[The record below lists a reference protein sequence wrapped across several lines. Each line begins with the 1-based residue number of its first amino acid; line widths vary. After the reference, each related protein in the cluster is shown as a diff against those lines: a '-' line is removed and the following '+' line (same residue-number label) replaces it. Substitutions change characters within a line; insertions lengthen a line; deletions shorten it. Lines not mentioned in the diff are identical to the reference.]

1 LCDGD
6 HTTTAETSLA
16 FNYRRSNSRPRNPD
30 EVTMFT
36 TLKRIA
42 FAVSVPAALA
52 LGGWVQWTTLK
63 TDAETV
69 GIPTVVARVEV
80 VRDNDRAQPPVP
92 AGKATAE
99 LAQANAVTYPRIN
112 PAPSPDRT
120 ARDGATG
127 QAERPTPAVK
137 ANTESAQA
145 NPAPPDPS
153 IAPAPTAER
162 RSEEKAELA
171 QQQPPTSSP
180 PSSPTISSS
189 ANGSS
194 TTETK
199 ERQAAVP
206 RETQKDRSA
215 RNREREGE
223 SRRSKNDA
231 TTARKVIVAKRQ
243 KAEQARHQ
251 WNGPAALALR
261 DHPMLRQLRALMAS
275 DPAMFGSW

>member
-1 LCDGD
+1 
-6 HTTTAETSLA
+6 
-16 FNYRRSNSRPRNPD
+16 
-30 EVTMFT
+30 MFT

-52 LGGWVQWTTLK
+52 LGGWVQWTTLT

-69 GIPTVVARVEV
+69 GISTVVARVEV

-92 AGKATAE
+92 AVKANTE
-99 LAQANAVTYPRIN
+99 LAQANAVTYPRIK

-120 ARDGATG
+120 ARDGTVG
-127 QAERPTPAVK
+127 QAERPTSAVK

-145 NPAPPDPS
+145 NLAPPDPS

-162 RSEEKAELA
+162 RSEEKVELP
-171 QQQPPTSSP
+171 QQRPPTSSP

-194 TTETK
+194 TTEAK

-215 RNREREGE
+215 RNQEREGE

-231 TTARKVIVAKRQ
+231 TTARKAIAAKRQ

-251 WNGPAALALR
+251 WSGPSALALR
-261 DHPMLRQLRALMAS
+261 DHPMLRQFRALMAS
-275 DPAMFGSW
+275 DPATFGSW